1 MKGLNWKTAALVGV
15 LALALAFGAV
25 ALTVSGRDGEPEQ
38 ILPDAV
44 APEVSLPPATPV
56 PTPEPTPEP
65 IERPA
70 PDEVTLV
77 GDSIMV
83 AAQTELEKAI
93 PNCVVDAKEGR
104 QLVEAMDILRRLQSE
119 GQLYDTVVIGLGS
132 NSPFPLEDG
141 EEVLDYL
148 GPERTVYWVTCY
160 GRYLDWQDETNSVI
174 NALAEEYDNLHI
186 LDWSAVAPENPGWIR
201 TDDGIHL
208 TPDGTVGYA
217 AFVAEGLGV
226 K

>member
-25 ALTVSGRDGEPEQ
+25 ALAVSGRDGEPEQ

-65 IERPA
+65 TERPA

-93 PNCVVDAKEGR
+93 PDCVIDAK
-104 QLVEAMDILRRLQSE
+104 
-119 GQLYDTVVIGLGS
+119 
-132 NSPFPLEDG
+132 
-141 EEVLDYL
+141 
-148 GPERTVYWVTCY
+148 
-160 GRYLDWQDETNSVI
+160 
-174 NALAEEYDNLHI
+174 
-186 LDWSAVAPENPGWIR
+186 
-201 TDDGIHL
+201 
-208 TPDGTVGYA
+208 
-217 AFVAEGLGV
+217 
-226 K
+226 